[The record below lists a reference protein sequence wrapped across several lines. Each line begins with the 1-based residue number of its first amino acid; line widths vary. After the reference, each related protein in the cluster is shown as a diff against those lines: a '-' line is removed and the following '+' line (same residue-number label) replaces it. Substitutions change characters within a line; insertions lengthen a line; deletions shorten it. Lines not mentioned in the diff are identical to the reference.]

1 MRADPSVADPAPAA
15 WRRFAVTLV
24 AATGLLL
31 ADYLALALAVDPY
44 DTGRPRLLARD
55 GVRPQGPRTATASR
69 GRDPAFTAAIV
80 GNSHIQLVSPSRLR
94 EATGLPFVQLAV
106 PGTGPGE
113 QLLVA
118 EYFLR
123 HHPHARA
130 LVLGVD
136 SAWCTG
142 DPALPPLKPFP
153 SWLLAD
159 GEMGYLRGL
168 LRIRVAAEVVN
179 RIGWALRK
187 APRRA
192 VPDGYWDY
200 EPDYLALGAPD
211 GPGWEGF
218 RTRRAP
224 DDPDPGSGGPAFPAA
239 ERLRA
244 LARGLDP
251 ATRLVMLFPPVHAP
265 ARDRPGTPRAAASAA
280 CRAALA
286 AAVAP
291 RGRVVDW
298 SGDRPESHD
307 PALFFDATHYRQP
320 LARRIE
326 ADIAAALRASPERG
340 IEAPRP

>member
-31 ADYLALALAVDPY
+31 AGYLALALAVDPY

-69 GRDPAFTAAIV
+69 GRDPAFTAAVV

-118 EYFLR
+118 DYFLR

-200 EPDYLALGAPD
+200 EPDYLALGAPTD
-211 GPGWEGF
+211 RAGRGSAPGAP
-218 RTRRAP
+218 RTTPTPARADPPSRRPNACAP
-224 DDPDPGSGGPAFPAA
+224 WRGASIPRPGSSCSSRPST
-239 ERLRA
+239 L
-244 LARGLDP
+244 
-251 ATRLVMLFPPVHAP
+251 
-265 ARDRPGTPRAAASAA
+265 RPGTGRARPGQPRAPPAARPSRQPWRRGAASSTGPANGPN
-280 CRAALA
+280 RTT
-286 AAVAP
+286 
-291 RGRVVDW
+291 
-298 SGDRPESHD
+298 

-326 ADIAAALRASPERG
+326 ADIAAALRASPEG
-340 IEAPRP
+340 GTEAPRP